1 MFSFEVAPHD
11 DGMCVR
17 EAAEALRGEVIK
29 MSMPTRNKMRGDSV
43 ERVRIVDVYPAFF
56 TIHHVDHIRDSYV
69 ECVAYRDVT
78 AGLYVSSEISRE
90 IHRVEASQ
98 PMGRSRRDLDRLG

>member
-1 MFSFEVAPHD
+1 MFSFEAEPHD
-11 DGMCVR
+11 DGMSVR
-17 EAAEALRGEVIK
+17 AAAENLKGQVVK
-29 MSMPTRNKMRGDSV
+29 MSMPTRGKMRGDSV

-78 AGLYVSSEISRE
+78 AGLFVSNELDRE
-90 IHRVEASQ
+90 IHRIEATR
-98 PMGRSRRDLDRLG
+98 PEKRPRRDSTII